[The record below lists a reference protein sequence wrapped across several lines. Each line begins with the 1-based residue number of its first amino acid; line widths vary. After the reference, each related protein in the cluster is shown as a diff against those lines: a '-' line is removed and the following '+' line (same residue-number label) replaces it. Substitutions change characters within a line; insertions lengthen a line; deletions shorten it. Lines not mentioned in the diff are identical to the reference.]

1 MKSIF
6 PLKYCGFVCLFLM
19 SQLMFAQ
26 LDDFNLSVATI
37 DESCAGN
44 GSISMEVSATTTNAS
59 LTYFLFLYPDLD
71 TPIAQ
76 TSAAIFT
83 NLESGNYLVQA
94 MQTLGEL
101 QNSQSADAT
110 IINVITPLDFEVNEV
125 FSGDCNTGSLLV
137 STLTGNAQSYE
148 ILSGPITTPLQTEN
162 TFNNLPQG
170 TYVIRVFDDCNNAL
184 TKTFTL
190 LLNNASFSIDVVAP
204 PILLTNC
211 NQTTITHL
219 ITAGSGSVLAYPI
232 TVNYTI
238 SLLDGTGTVSFS
250 ETISSGSETAIELTQ
265 TFNNYDDQVF
275 QIEIIVEDLCGVT
288 VSNIQQIDPNPQVV
302 IIPTV
307 GLCGNNINISVSSI
321 FPPYTLEFTE
331 FPDGF
336 LATDYNANTDGVFNE
351 SEIVYGNQNTSMPYG
366 IYSVSVTDA
375 CNRTSIA
382 TLELIEEEIEPLVS
396 TANEGCDSLTGSL
409 SVSIPNREIVSAIVI
424 AAPMTYVNII
434 PDDISIF
441 IIGNGALV
449 VDELPKGDYVLE
461 LIDDCGSIY
470 TVDFLIPDLVVLPI
484 NAVTSPNCTTDT
496 GTLRIAGSYGQIE
509 TITITSA
516 PPTFAFALPFNY
528 SAAILP
534 SGIFYVDNLPTGNY
548 TIEFTDTCGNEFE
561 TNQIIESYTSN
572 PSIFNLQINCGSFDI
587 GIVDFD
593 NSVSNQ
599 SYWLQIYNP
608 VNDTWG
614 NPITGVTY
622 TEGDLPNASNAI
634 TIANGETIF
643 NLFVTGTFRLIKAF
657 QSVSNPN
664 PNAFCLD
671 IFAEFEVGSDL
682 IINDVFNLNCDGGS
696 GPSDVLVDVSGIP
709 PYNFSIVSPVNI
721 DNGTDNIFTNLSP
734 GVYEIRVE
742 DACGSIETEII
753 NLLDLLPVV
762 SINTPTDLVICN
774 DVITSETVFDLSQQ
788 NSQLL
793 GNQNPENLTI
803 TYHLTQ
809 NDADSGNNPIAVNY
823 ENISNPQ
830 TVFARMTHNTIDI
843 CYQTTSFQLIVGFAP
858 QLGPDEFITVCDNNS
873 VLLFAES
880 GYSSYLWSTGEST
893 RIISVNAS
901 GVYNVTVSNDY
912 GNFSCDANKTYTV
925 AVSGIANIDA
935 IITEDFTANSNS
947 VSIEVSGFGDYEYS
961 LNGISYQLN
970 NSFSDLVSGD
980 YTVFVRDIN
989 ECGIATKD
997 FSLLDYRR
1005 FFTPNGD
1012 GDNEYWQILGSQFEP
1027 DLQVYIYNR
1036 YGKLLTGFTGNT
1048 IGWDGTFNGENMP
1061 SSDYWF
1067 VIERRNGKTHT
1078 GHFTLKR

>member
-1 MKSIF
+1 
-6 PLKYCGFVCLFLM
+6 M

-26 LDDFNLSVATI
+26 LDDFNFSVATI

-44 GSISMEVSATTTNAS
+44 GSISMEVSATTPNAS

-94 MQTLGEL
+94 IQTLGAL

-238 SLLDGTGTVSFS
+238 SLLDGTGAVSFS
-250 ETISSGSETAIELTQ
+250 ETISSGPETAIELTQ

-307 GLCGNNINISVSSI
+307 GLCGNNINISVSSVL
-321 FPPYTLEFTE
+321 PPYTLEFTE

-336 LATDYNANTDGVFNE
+336 LATDYNANTDGVFTE

-375 CNRTSIA
+375 CNRTTIA

-424 AAPMTYVNII
+424 AAPVAYVNII

-441 IIGNGALV
+441 IIGNGALI

-461 LIDDCGSIY
+461 LIDDCGSAY

-643 NLFVTGTFRLIKAF
+643 NLFVTGTFRLVKAF

-696 GPSDVLVDVSGIP
+696 GPSDVLVDVAGIP

-742 DACGSIETEII
+742 DACGSIETETI

-774 DVITSETVFDLSQQ
+774 NVITSETVFDLSQQ

-830 TVFARMTHNTIDI
+830 TVFARMTHNTLDI
-843 CYQTTSFQLIVGFAP
+843 CYQTT
-858 QLGPDEFITVCDNNS
+858 
-873 VLLFAES
+873 
-880 GYSSYLWSTGEST
+880 
-893 RIISVNAS
+893 
-901 GVYNVTVSNDY
+901 
-912 GNFSCDANKTYTV
+912 
-925 AVSGIANIDA
+925 
-935 IITEDFTANSNS
+935 
-947 VSIEVSGFGDYEYS
+947 
-961 LNGISYQLN
+961 
-970 NSFSDLVSGD
+970 
-980 YTVFVRDIN
+980 
-989 ECGIATKD
+989 
-997 FSLLDYRR
+997 
-1005 FFTPNGD
+1005 
-1012 GDNEYWQILGSQFEP
+1012 
-1027 DLQVYIYNR
+1027 
-1036 YGKLLTGFTGNT
+1036 
-1048 IGWDGTFNGENMP
+1048 
-1061 SSDYWF
+1061 
-1067 VIERRNGKTHT
+1067 
-1078 GHFTLKR
+1078 